1 MPEATQSQC
10 VAELGSEPRLFW
22 LRTAPPDHHLVLI
35 CWASLLRLIP
45 PSGQCLLRT
54 SRSVPSTV
62 PAGPVGGKAGPC
74 PSSGVLTLPCP
85 YPVTLDWSLNATLP
99 PRLHSEMGGELWG
112 GGSDSELQELWPRPD
127 GAWEVSAVIT
137 TPVIT
142 HLLAAKWK
150 RGGESQ
156 NPVLLAP
163 PLLNKN

>member
-1 MPEATQSQC
+1 MFITDQPVCSKHC
-10 VAELGSEPRLFW
+10 
-22 LRTAPPDHHLVLI
+22 
-35 CWASLLRLIP
+35 AS
-45 PSGQCLLRT
+45 
-54 SRSVPSTV
+54 
-62 PAGPVGGKAGPC
+62 GPVGGEAGPC
-74 PSSGVLTLPCP
+74 PSSGVLTLPGP
-85 YPVTLDWSLNATLP
+85 YPVTLDESLNATLP

-163 PLLNKN
+163 PLQKLVYLNWRIITYCDGFCQTAT